1 MIWARAIALA
11 PRAAG
16 WLMGPSLPRY
26 GTSSNGKREQCS
38 CFTAILCAMLSF
50 VSSDRIEGSDRH
62 VVLGAGPVGRGV
74 AHLLAS
80 RGTRVTL
87 VSRSG
92 AGPAMP
98 GVERVAVDVTD
109 AAAVGSLA
117 AGASTLYN
125 CLNPPHYHRWPIEWP
140 PMAAAALSAAEHSG
154 AVLVTASNLYAYG
167 PSAEPYREGDPDR
180 AQDAKGG
187 VRATMWAQALAAHRE
202 GRLRAVEARASDYV
216 GPAVGSGGALTRAV
230 PQLRDGKRVQVIGD
244 PDQPH
249 TWTDVRDMARTL
261 VALAER
267 PQTWGQVWHVP
278 SHPPVTQREFLIR
291 VAEALGVPSPK
302 LAPLTGL
309 PLHLLGVVIPTLRAI
324 REMAYQFTEPFVMDS
339 TRSAEALDLEP
350 TPWPE
355 VLRSTA
361 EDN

>member
-1 MIWARAIALA
+1 
-11 PRAAG
+11 
-16 WLMGPSLPRY
+16 
-26 GTSSNGKREQCS
+26 
-38 CFTAILCAMLSF
+38 MLSF
-50 VSSDRIEGSDRH
+50 VSSDRIKSPDRQ

-74 AHLLAS
+74 AQLLAS
-80 RGTRVTL
+80 RGTNVTL

-92 AGPAMP
+92 AGPSLP
-98 GVERVAVDVTD
+98 GVERVAIEVSD

-117 AGASTLYN
+117 EGASALYN
-125 CLNPPHYHRWPIEWP
+125 CLNPPHYHRWPSEWP
-140 PMAAAALSAAEHSG
+140 PMAAAALSAAERSG

-187 VRATMWAQALAAHRE
+187 VRAAMWAQALAAHRE

-230 PQLRDGKRVQVIGD
+230 PQIRDGKRVQVIGD

-278 SHPPVTQREFLIR
+278 SHPPVTQREFLTR
-291 VAEALGVPSPK
+291 VAEILGAPSPR

-339 TRSAEALDLEP
+339 TRSAEALGLEP

-361 EDN
+361 ADN